1 MKDIYERLYMLAPD
15 GGDGGAAGGDTGA
28 EASDAAMQAQ
38 AERRAKRNPLASV
51 QYGRQEGA
59 EQQAAAATP
68 EEDRAA
74 RWKKARE
81 EFSAEFG
88 ADVQNIV
95 QNRLKNSKKAEET
108 LQKLGPAL
116 QQLSERYGVQPDD
129 IDGLIAH
136 ITDDDSLYEE
146 EALQRGI
153 PVETMKQIKQ
163 LEARQAQYDRQQA
176 EAEQEEVFR
185 AHFQKLVQQGEQMK
199 APFPNFDLMTELQNP
214 DFQRL
219 TSPEVG
225 VDVQTAFFVVHRQEL
240 QPMAMQIGMQ
250 QAQARLA
257 QSVASGQRR
266 PRENGVATNAP
277 LDVRDDPSK
286 LTARDREE
294 IKRRVQRGEKIA
306 F

>member
-1 MKDIYERLYMLAPD
+1 MREYLERLYMLAPD

-38 AERRAKRNPLASV
+38 EQRRAQRNPLASV

-59 EQQAAAATP
+59 EQQAAAAAP
-68 EEDRAA
+68 EEDRATK
-74 RWKKARE
+74 WQKVRE

-108 LQKLGPAL
+108 LHKLGPAL

-185 AHFQKLVQQGEQMK
+185 QHFQKLVQQGEAMK
-199 APFPNFDLMTELQNP
+199 GTFPNFDLMTELQNP

-225 VDVQTAFFVVHRQEL
+225 VDVQTAFYVVHRNEL

-266 PRENGVATNAP
+266 PRENGVSQGAP

-286 LTARDREE
+286 LTAKDREE